1 MCLNKIESLSNQ
13 LDSLMTRYNVVNPFT
28 SQQQLGQLNLV
39 YKAYIGKRQLLYWS
53 LLLLNPNKTKL

>member
-1 MCLNKIESLSNQ
+1 MCLNKIESLSNH

-39 YKAYIGKRQLLYWS
+39 YKAYIDKRQLLYWS